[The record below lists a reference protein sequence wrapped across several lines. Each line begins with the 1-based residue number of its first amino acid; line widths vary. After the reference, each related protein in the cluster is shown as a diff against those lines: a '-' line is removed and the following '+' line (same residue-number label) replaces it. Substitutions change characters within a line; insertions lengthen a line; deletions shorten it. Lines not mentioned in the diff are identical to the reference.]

1 MSGGINLQNIKCEI
15 TESISAG
22 YPPSFGL
29 HIVSA
34 GEEYSFPDLCTDRIK
49 LERLAEALKEF
60 PGEEILLELFDD
72 FLYS

>member
-1 MSGGINLQNIKCEI
+1 MSGGISLQDVECRI
-15 TESISAG
+15 TESISDG

-34 GEEYSFPDLCTDRIK
+34 EEEYSFPDLCTDRIK